1 MHMKIRLLFIVAMA
15 FLSVMAFPQVHF
27 ENGGFE
33 DWEEVG
39 LGSEMMEP
47 VNWSSIKTSDAT
59 DLNPFAPVVWAKS
72 ADAHSGDFSVYLKNV
87 TVFSFVVTGTITNGR
102 VHSDMDRTKAYVYTG
117 LDDSKWYSLLTERPD
132 SLAGWF
138 KSNSA
143 SGDFGTI
150 DVSLHVGEYRQPG
163 GAADTANL
171 IGKALFHLPSDTT
184 KEWTRFS
191 VAFEYFQEGKPEYQL
206 TILTSGN
213 GTAALDSSETWFDD
227 LEFIY
232 NDGTPVEQTEN
243 MNKLI
248 VYSSNGIINIRME
261 EPASNEYRI
270 IISDIL
276 GRQVYN
282 RILESNA
289 SLQLNPGKSGG
300 IYIVRLI
307 HGNNIYTRKVF
318 VN

>member
-1 MHMKIRLLFIVAMA
+1 MRIRLLFIVAMA
-15 FLSVMAFPQVHF
+15 FLSVMAYSQEQF

-39 LGSEMMEP
+39 LGAEMMEP

-72 ADAHSGDFSVYLKNV
+72 TDAHSGDFSVYLKNV
-87 TVFSFVVTGTITNGR
+87 KVFSFVATGTITNGR
-102 VHSDMDRTKAYVYTG
+102 VHSDMDRSKAYVYTG
-117 LDDSKWYSLLTERPD
+117 LDDSKWYSVLTGRPD
-132 SLAGWF
+132 SLVGWF
-138 KSNSA
+138 KANPA
-143 SGDFGTI
+143 SGDFGSI

-163 GAADTANL
+163 TAADTANL
-171 IGKALFHLPSDTT
+171 IGKAVFLLPSDTI
-184 KEWTRFS
+184 KEWTRFT
-191 VAFEYFQEGKPEYQL
+191 VPFEYFLEGNPEYQL

-213 GTAALDSSETWFDD
+213 GTAAVDSSEAWFDD

-232 NDGTPVEQTEN
+232 NNATTVEQAEN
-243 MNKLI
+243 LNKLI

-261 EPASNEYRI
+261 EKANIEYRVMV
-270 IISDIL
+270 SDIL

-282 RILESNA
+282 RNMESNVN
-289 SLQLNPGKSGG
+289 LQINPGKTKG